1 VRFFYLKLYLKMTS
15 SVIFGWSKYYPLE
28 VSIMDHLSLR
38 PSLFR
43 GHVSGMR
50 LYNVSLLLQLKAA
63 QLEWNHNWQILNE
76 KKMTMEPSSEQPVAH
91 PSRHQ
96 RLLKKHVVDLEKAS
110 KSLHRDNERLKTRF
124 LKVEEELELLQKYVQ
139 NKEAGDQEYDR
150 INGND
155 IQDYIR
161 MEKVKEVGRSDF
173 ARQQQSN
180 TESIANLTKQMS
192 NFDKLHMSMLEL
204 LENVESIENKVD
216 VSFPEFRKE
225 ISKLEI
231 QIADAVS
238 QISLLREDQTN
249 TRKSV
254 KAIGVSVSNLQDKTD
269 TDRGRLKKTEEQ
281 VDSLT
286 KSASMQTSKLHDH
299 ILKVGI
305 EFF

>member
-1 VRFFYLKLYLKMTS
+1 M
-15 SVIFGWSKYYPLE
+15 
-28 VSIMDHLSLR
+28 
-38 PSLFR
+38 
-43 GHVSGMR
+43 
-50 LYNVSLLLQLKAA
+50 LQLKAA
-63 QLEWNHNWQILNE
+63 QLEWTHNWQILNQ
-76 KKMTMEPSSEQPVAH
+76 KKQTIEDPSSDIPQAH

-96 RLLKKHVVDLEKAS
+96 RLLKKHVIDLEKSS
-110 KSLHRDNERLKTRF
+110 KILHRENERLKTRF
-124 LKVEEELELLQKYVQ
+124 LKVEEELELLQKYVE
-139 NKEAGDQEYDR
+139 NKETDQVYDR
-150 INGND
+150 INGNE

-161 MEKVKEVGRSDF
+161 REKVKEIGEGF
-173 ARQQQSN
+173 GRQQRTN

-231 QIADAVS
+231 QIADAVA

-269 TDRGRLKKTEEQ
+269 TDRKQVRKIQEQ
-281 VDSLT
+281 VESLT
-286 KSASMQTSKLHDH
+286 KSANMQTSKLHDH
-299 ILKVGI
+299 ILKVCI
-305 EFF
+305 HFILYHYAKSELF

>member
-1 VRFFYLKLYLKMTS
+1 MTS
-15 SVIFGWSKYYPLE
+15 SVIFGWSKYYPSE

>member
-1 VRFFYLKLYLKMTS
+1 MFV
-15 SVIFGWSKYYPLE
+15 
-28 VSIMDHLSLR
+28 
-38 PSLFR
+38 
-43 GHVSGMR
+43 
-50 LYNVSLLLQLKAA
+50 LLQLKAA

-96 RLLKKHVVDLEKAS
+96 RLLKKHIVDLEKTS
-110 KSLHRDNERLKTRF
+110 KALHRENERIKTRF
-124 LKVEEELELLQKYVQ
+124 LKVEEELALLQKYIQ
-139 NKEAGDQEYDR
+139 NKEISNDEVYDR
-150 INGND
+150 INGNE

-161 MEKVKEVGRSDF
+161 MEKVKEIGRYDF
-173 ARQQQSN
+173 TRQQQVN
-180 TESIANLTKQMS
+180 TESIANLTRQMS

-269 TDRGRLKKTEEQ
+269 TDRGRWKKIEEQ

-286 KSASMQTSKLHDH
+286 KSSSMQTSKLHDH
-299 ILKVGI
+299 ILK
-305 EFF
+305 

>member
-1 VRFFYLKLYLKMTS
+1 MFL
-15 SVIFGWSKYYPLE
+15 
-28 VSIMDHLSLR
+28 
-38 PSLFR
+38 
-43 GHVSGMR
+43 
-50 LYNVSLLLQLKAA
+50 LLLQLKAA

-76 KKMTMEPSSEQPVAH
+76 KKSTIEISSSVEGGGESPPPMTH
-91 PSRHQ
+91 LSRHQ
-96 RLLKKHVVDLEKAS
+96 RLLKKHIADLEKTS
-110 KSLHRDNERLKTRF
+110 KALHRENEHFKTRF

-139 NKEAGDQEYDR
+139 NKEMENEEVYDR
-150 INGND
+150 INGNE

-161 MEKVKEVGRSDF
+161 MEKVKETSRTDF
-173 ARQQQSN
+173 LHQQLVN

-216 VSFPEFRKE
+216 VTFPEFRKE

-231 QIADAVS
+231 QITDAVS

-254 KAIGVSVSNLQDKTD
+254 KAIGFSVSNLQDKTD
-269 TDRGRLKKTEEQ
+269 TDRGRVKKVEDQ

-299 ILKVGI
+299 ILKVGTYSI
-305 EFF
+305 QTSCT

>member
-1 VRFFYLKLYLKMTS
+1 MCPHDVC
-15 SVIFGWSKYYPLE
+15 
-28 VSIMDHLSLR
+28 
-38 PSLFR
+38 
-43 GHVSGMR
+43 
-50 LYNVSLLLQLKAA
+50 LLLQLKAA
-63 QLEWNHNWQILNE
+63 QLEWNHNWQILSE
-76 KKMTMEPSSEQPVAH
+76 KKMTIESPSEQPLAH

-110 KSLHRDNERLKTRF
+110 KALHRENERIKTRF

-139 NKEAGDQEYDR
+139 NKEIAGSDQVYDR
-150 INGND
+150 INGNE

-161 MEKVKEVGRSDF
+161 MEKVKEMGRDDF

-269 TDRGRLKKTEEQ
+269 TDRGRLKKVEEQ
-281 VDSLT
+281 VGGLT
-286 KSASMQTSKLHDH
+286 KSANVQTSKLHDH

-305 EFF
+305 SIYNFLQSFKCLWNCKETCRFSYFLKF